1 MTLDE
6 PSVFASEPWTT
17 IPFSLHPK
25 VPIDKLMDVLLQLP
39 GCASLFK
46 NMTVSEGQ
54 DPLRPESIRVELFDR
69 AQGILS
75 QLDQF
80 WMQHK
85 LDIDPYY
92 HRRVHAN
99 SSLREEGSPSIGDTL
114 GAFSRGLLFRDSF
127 RATFTAMYDS
137 ANIQALR
144 YISATSSAP
153 EKYHQRMTAHA
164 ASILA
169 SVAYHEAQG
178 PFSGGTFS
186 MIFPV
191 KTVCLVSPSEEQ
203 RSSARE
209 ALFRWG
215 DNRGVN
221 DICTVCAPEIIRRV
235 AEGRPV

>member
-25 VPIDKLMDVLLQLP
+25 VPIDKLIDVLLQLP
-39 GCASLFK
+39 GCTPLFN
-46 NMTVSEGQ
+46 NMTVSQGQ
-54 DPLRPESIRVELFDR
+54 DPWRSESIRVELFDR

-80 WMQHK
+80 WTQHK

-99 SSLREEGSPSIGDTL
+99 FSLREEGSPSIGDTL
-114 GAFSRGLLFRDSF
+114 GASSGGLPFRDSF
-127 RATFTAMYDS
+127 RATFTAMYDA
-137 ANIQALR
+137 ANICALR
-144 YISATSSAP
+144 YLSATSSAP
-153 EKYHQRMTAHA
+153 EKYYQRMMAHA

-178 PFSGGTFS
+178 PSSGGTFS
-186 MIFPV
+186 MVFPV
-191 KTVCLVSPSEEQ
+191 KIACLMSPSEEQ

-215 DNRGVN
+215 SNRGVN
-221 DICTVCAPEIIRRV
+221 DICTVCVPEIIGRV
-235 AEGRPV
+235 ADGRPV